1 MSRTEPKHS
10 VAVITRTKDRPL
22 FLERAARSVLGQHF
36 SDFVWVIVNDGGDP
50 AAVEALVHRHQ
61 HDAAGRIQ
69 LIHHPQS
76 LGMQTAS
83 NAGIAQSESTYVV
96 IHDDDDTW
104 DPDFLECT
112 TTHLEQTGGMGV
124 ATATDI
130 VMEAVQGEEIST
142 LEVSR
147 RLPDMRTITIYR
159 MCFENLFNPI
169 AFVFRRRVLDD
180 IGHFDQNLRG
190 FGDWDFHLRFLERYD
205 IDYLDTP
212 TALACYHKRP
222 GAVGDQ
228 RNSLN
233 IDDQQV
239 LADRMFNKW
248 LRADLERGR
257 LGLGY
262 VLNSLRNEPLDARAA
277 HTALMALIGERADL
291 VVTSL
296 SEQIDVHSGRLS
308 STVTESSRRL
318 EDTMGRQHQGLIPI
332 SHRILRRLKR
342 AVLDVRSELPYPPS
356 DRPPG

>member
-1 MSRTEPKHS
+1 
-10 VAVITRTKDRPL
+10 
-22 FLERAARSVLGQHF
+22 LERAARSVLGQHF
-36 SDFVWVIVNDGGDP
+36 SDLVWVIVNDGGDP
-50 AAVEALVHRHQ
+50 AVVEALVDRHQ
-61 HDAAGRIQ
+61 RDADGRIQ
-69 LIHHPQS
+69 LIHHPRS

-104 DPDFLECT
+104 DPNFLERT
-112 TTHLEQTGGMGV
+112 TAHLEQTGAMGV
-124 ATATDI
+124 ATTTDI
-130 VMEAVQGEEIST
+130 VTEAVQDEEITT
-142 LEVSR
+142 LGVER
-147 RLPDMRTITIYR
+147 RLPDLRSITIYR

-169 AFVFRRRVLDD
+169 AFLFRRQVLDD

-212 TALACYHKRP
+212 AALAYYHKRP
-222 GAVGDQ
+222 GAAGDQ

-233 IDDQQV
+233 IDDQQL
-239 LADRMFNKW
+239 LADKMFNKW
-248 LRADLERGR
+248 LRTDLERGR

-262 VLNSLRNEPLDARAA
+262 VLNSLRNGPVDAREAYGA
-277 HTALMALIGERADL
+277 VLALIGERSDL

-308 STVTESSRRL
+308 VDVIESSRRL

-332 SHRILRRLKR
+332 STRILRRLKR
-342 AVLDVRSELPYPPS
+342 AALELRSGSSHTPS
-356 DRPPG
+356 GPQSG